1 MSLEAAIQANTEALK
16 ALVVA
21 IGSAFAAGQMAT
33 ATLAEVGTQSTDK
46 KEEKKAETK
55 KAETKKA
62 DATAPAP
69 AAAEV
74 KWATVLDAIKR
85 VNASKEA
92 GHGRE
97 GVEKILKQF
106 GKDGQKVPALESLNK
121 HAEVLAFTESVL
133 AGEAAA
139 DEGDDL
145 GI

>member
-1 MSLEAAIQANTEALK
+1 MSIEKLIEENTNALK

-21 IGSAFAAGQMAT
+21 IASMGAMSGA
-33 ATLAEVGTQSTDK
+33 STGETPQPDK
-46 KEEKKAETK
+46 KEEKKA
-55 KAETKKA
+55 KAESKKE
-62 DATAPAP
+62 DKP
-69 AAAEV
+69 AATEV

-85 VNASKEA
+85 VNASKEP
-92 GHGRE
+92 GHGRD

-133 AGEAAA
+133 AGEVAG
-139 DEGDDL
+139 DDGDDL